1 MLFERLEV
9 VEAMRAFVSHRLGGG
24 EELRA
29 RLERVETDLA
39 TAQKVAIE
47 EAEALKFV
55 EGEREVIHAEADKLK
70 KEGEIVEAKLK
81 GAE

>member
-1 MLFERLEV
+1 
-9 VEAMRAFVSHRLGGG
+9 MRAFVSHRLGGG